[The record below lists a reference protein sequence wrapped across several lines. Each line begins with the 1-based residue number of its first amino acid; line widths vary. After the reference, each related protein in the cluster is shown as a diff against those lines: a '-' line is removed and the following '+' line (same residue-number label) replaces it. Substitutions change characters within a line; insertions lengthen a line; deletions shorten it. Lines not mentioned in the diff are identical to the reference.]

1 MSLSLDLVSYWL
13 IQIRAKNNHIF
24 VTLIISKVAH
34 SDSMKAFR
42 KVLIFSFVTIFALL
56 FILGSSSIFSS
67 AYAPMATRTKNS
79 ALVYVENAESG
90 SVSVISG
97 TEVIKTISV
106 GMDPLAQM
114 AYTPSN

>member
-1 MSLSLDLVSYWL
+1 MRLSLDLVSYWL

-56 FILGSSSIFSS
+56 YILAWMCVACLHSVT
-67 AYAPMATRTKNS
+67 PHELM
-79 ALVYVENAESG
+79 VERLRRIADMVEERFEESG
-90 SVSVISG
+90 HDDIG
-97 TEVIKTISV
+97 
-106 GMDPLAQM
+106 
-114 AYTPSN
+114 